1 MEIKY
6 IKLIQS
12 FNGKEVEIT
21 DFNSSLY
28 LKTIGFNKPTIS
40 YYLEISTHWTIRG
53 LYHSWTRKNNNK
65 NELRISAP
73 TKRQVES
80 FLKKRQIMNNLD
92 YNKKPLFDL
101 CLQKFKDNKGKGI
114 VVLPTGVG
122 KTVLGVYLI
131 SKFIEDQKQGKR
143 KRTVV
148 LVNNQLLVKQWQKFY
163 IYIFGRL

>member
-80 FLKKRQIMNNLD
+80 FFKK
-92 YNKKPLFDL
+92 
-101 CLQKFKDNKGKGI
+101 
-114 VVLPTGVG
+114 
-122 KTVLGVYLI
+122 KT
-131 SKFIEDQKQGKR
+131 K
-143 KRTVV
+143 
-148 LVNNQLLVKQWQKFY
+148 
-163 IYIFGRL
+163 